1 MTAFKEKLDQ
11 ELGEAPRFTESLQ
24 EDILRQVQHEK
35 KSKTLVLSIDHRRH
49 DHHVSINNRNRSIR
63 ADRANATC
71 FNCSIST
78 AAINKKNIQ

>member
-35 KSKTLVLSIDHRRH
+35 KQ
-49 DHHVSINNRNRSIR
+49 
-63 ADRANATC
+63 NAGL
-71 FNCSIST
+71 IH
-78 AAINKKNIQ
+78 